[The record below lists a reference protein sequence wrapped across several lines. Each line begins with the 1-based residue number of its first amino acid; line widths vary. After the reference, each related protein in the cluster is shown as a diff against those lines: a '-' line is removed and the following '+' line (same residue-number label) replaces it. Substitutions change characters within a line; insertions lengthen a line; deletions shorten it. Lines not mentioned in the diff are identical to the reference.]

1 MALNVC
7 GYCDVDGF
15 GQPVIEIREVSL
27 YNLQESKCKA
37 PFIPIFHEV
46 QSLFHRSV
54 QITTEFQKFHY
65 GVYLNT
71 RQALDFITIKRQKQ
85 NSYHL
90 TLECA

>member
-7 GYCDVDGF
+7 GYYDVDGF

-54 QITTEFQKFHY
+54 QITTEFQKFDY
-65 GVYLNT
+65 GVLFEYPSSIG
-71 RQALDFITIKRQKQ
+71 FHH
-85 NSYHL
+85 Y
-90 TLECA
+90 

>member
-37 PFIPIFHEV
+37 PIYSYISRGPIPI
-46 QSLFHRSV
+46 SS
-54 QITTEFQKFHY
+54 
-65 GVYLNT
+65 
-71 RQALDFITIKRQKQ
+71 
-85 NSYHL
+85 
-90 TLECA
+90 